1 MSELPVIFQGT
12 FDPFTNGHLDI
23 LQKAL
28 ALFGQVRVLLLVNP
42 DKKPLFSLDE
52 RKEIILHATQHLS
65 GVSVDSS
72 QGLLVDYM
80 RARGLTVCVRGVRNQ
95 TDAAYE
101 LYNAHLSKQLYP
113 PLTTCFIACA
123 AELKTLSSSSIKEAW
138 ARGENPEN
146 QVCAYAQNLFSRR
159 AAKNS
164 SRSFGLFV

>member
-42 DKKPLFSLDE
+42 DKKPLFSLEE
-52 RKEIILHATQHLS
+52 RKEMIARATQHLS
-65 GVSVDSS
+65 GVSIDSS
-72 QGLLVDYM
+72 EGLLVDYM
-80 RARGLTVCVRGVRNQ
+80 RTHHLTTCVRGVRNQ

-113 PLTTCFIACA
+113 ALTTCLIASSKA
-123 AELKTLSSSSIKEAW
+123 TQAISSSAVKQAW
-138 ARGENPEN
+138 AQGVCPEN
-146 QVCAYAQNLFSRR
+146 WVCSHIKNPFSRR
-159 AAKNS
+159 
-164 SRSFGLFV
+164 